1 MEINRYKEALSSAMC
16 LTCNGPLTIRE
27 ISYNEQQLKLENA
40 RLREEVVT
48 TTCKRKL
55 SPLVQMCNKVLFLKI
70 LQINRISEIASKY
83 VGKHMLPQYSVAPL
97 VPSRASLDLPT
108 GSFGM
113 YVGMGA
119 EMYEAAE
126 ILRSMPGLPDAEKQT
141 IVEFAV
147 VAMDELIRLVML
159 GQPVWTPAYDGSTEI
174 LSLDE
179 YVRIFP
185 RGISPKR
192 FGLSSEGT
200 RETAVVAMNHINLV
214 EILMD
219 VVR

>member
-1 MEINRYKEALSSAMC
+1 
-16 LTCNGPLTIRE
+16 
-27 ISYNEQQLKLENA
+27 
-40 RLREEVVT
+40 
-48 TTCKRKL
+48 
-55 SPLVQMCNKVLFLKI
+55 MCNKVLLLKI
-70 LQINRISEIASKY
+70 LQNKRISEIASKY
-83 VGKHMLPQYSVAPL
+83 VGKHMLPQYCVAPP
-97 VPSRASLDLPT
+97 VPSRASLDPPT

-113 YVGMGA
+113 HVSMGA
-119 EMYEAAE
+119 EMYEAAA
-126 ILRSMPGLPDAEKQT
+126 ILQSMPGQPDVEKLT
-141 IVEFAV
+141 IVELAV
-147 VAMDELIRLVML
+147 VAMDELFRLAML
-159 GQPVWTPAYDGSTEI
+159 GQPVWIPGYDGSTEI